1 MAFSHVSF
9 NRYEYWSRLV
19 ALLEEEGGSLC
30 KFILHTEI
38 GIPTEGRAMYEC
50 LELNF
55 KTNIR
60 TSKFM
65 YSYQKHVL
73 LPETRCIDEKK
84 LDIPLYTYLIEMIDK
99 NRIYPGIENLRIC
112 RNQLMHMKKDLS
124 AQEFHL
130 WWDEIWQI
138 LVSLKSKGYEW
149 SHHIPRKGNVGQF
162 HIKSS
167 IFFELDTLTSQN
179 LFIFAPFVG
188 IREI

>member
-9 NRYEYWSRLV
+9 NRYEYWFRLV

-30 KFILHTEI
+30 KFILHTEM

-50 LELNF
+50 LEFIF
-55 KTNIR
+55 KINIR
-60 TSKFM
+60 KSKRF
-65 YSYQKHVL
+65 L

-84 LDIPLYTYLIEMIDK
+84 LDIPSYTYLIEMIDK
-99 NRIYPGIENLRIC
+99 NRIYPGIEKLRIC

-124 AQEFHL
+124 AQEFQL

>member
-9 NRYEYWSRLV
+9 NRYEYCSRLV

-30 KFILHTEI
+30 KFILHTEM
-38 GIPTEGRAMYEC
+38 GIPTEGRAMYEY
-50 LELNF
+50 LELNL

-60 TSKFM
+60 SKNMFP
-65 YSYQKHVL
+65 SQKRVL
-73 LPETRCIDEKK
+73 LTETRCIDEKK
-84 LDIPLYTYLIEMIDK
+84 LDIPLYTHLIEIIDK
-99 NRIYPGIENLRIC
+99 NRIYPGIGKLRIC
-112 RNQLMHMKKDLS
+112 RGELMHMKKDLS
-124 AQEFHL
+124 AHEFHL
-130 WWDEIWQI
+130 WWDKIWQI